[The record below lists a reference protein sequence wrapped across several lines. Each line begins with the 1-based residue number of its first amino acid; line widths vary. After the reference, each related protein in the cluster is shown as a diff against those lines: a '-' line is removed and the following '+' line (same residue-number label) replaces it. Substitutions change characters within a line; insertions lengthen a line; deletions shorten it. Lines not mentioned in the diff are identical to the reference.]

1 MARMARVV
9 VENFPHHIVQRG
21 NRNQAVF
28 FGEADKAEYLRL
40 LGRFVRQ
47 HDVDIWAYCLMDTH
61 VHLVAVPRQ
70 ATGLA
75 RALAETHK
83 RYSRMINFRYGWRGY
98 LWQGRFASYLMDE
111 RYLYAAVRYVERNP
125 VAAGMV
131 QRAEDYPW
139 SSAKAHVFKQKDPLL
154 SPNFLEEQIPD
165 WSVYLS
171 IDEPTPAQIERHLRT
186 GRPLGGKA
194 FVRALERRIGRVLGK
209 KKSGPKPKSKR
220 IKDVSPE
227 LSIPGTR
234 S

>member
-1 MARMARVV
+1 MARTARVV

-21 NRNQAVF
+21 NRNQQVF

-40 LGRFVRQ
+40 LGRFIRQ
-47 HDVDIWAYCLMDTH
+47 HHVEIWAYCVMDTH

-70 ATGLA
+70 PTGLA

-139 SSAKAHVFKQKDPLL
+139 SSAKAHVLKRHDPPL
-154 SPNFLEEQIPD
+154 SPSFLEEQIPD
-165 WSVYLS
+165 WSAYLRVDGS
-171 IDEPTPAQIERHLRT
+171 TPIERHLST
-186 GRPLGGKA
+186 GRPWGGRA
-194 FVRALERRIGRVLGK
+194 FIRTLERRVGRVLGRK
-209 KKSGPKPKSKR
+209 KPGPKAKSKR

-227 LSIPGTR
+227 LISGTR